1 MAYNFKKI
9 TVLIVENST
18 AMFDLTY
25 GVLKQFGITDIHS
38 AFDVES
44 GFNKFQDVQPDLV
57 LIDWL
62 DEKDGG
68 LRLTKKIR
76 NPDSSHNPFAPI
88 IMMTGYS
95 QKRRVLMA
103 RDSGITEFL
112 VKPYTAKTLYD
123 KIEAII
129 ERPRNFVKANGFF
142 GPDRRRK
149 KVNYM
154 GQDRRQGK
162 SKPRTPAQIAKERR
176 ERAKS
181 EGNA

>member
-1 MAYNFKKI
+1 
-9 TVLIVENST
+9 
-18 AMFDLTY
+18 
-25 GVLKQFGITDIHS
+25 
-38 AFDVES
+38 
-44 GFNKFQDVQPDLV
+44 
-57 LIDWL
+57 
-62 DEKDGG
+62 
-68 LRLTKKIR
+68 
-76 NPDSSHNPFAPI
+76 
-88 IMMTGYS
+88 
-95 QKRRVLMA
+95 MA

-129 ERPRNFVKANGFF
+129 ERPRNFVKADGFF

-176 ERAKS
+176 ERANS